1 MARSVMLDG
10 REFCLR
16 CLMDERWL
24 ENGAVRTSCSGP
36 QLRTVDGETVP
47 VRTSRLASGHAA
59 NMSAEQFRA
68 QVIGV
73 KGAMNRRLTYY
84 AYPTMELT
92 VTHPKAKRGCPGCAV
107 QPPKKI
113 LWLEGTVLEITLG
126 QALEQIAARLD
137 HAPFELQVHWL
148 NYKEHTYTGFIRSDL
163 CHVCGAPISVMQHEG
178 RTFLQDLRCEA
189 CRDAGRPARYDVDF
203 AMDDVL
209 YAFSPQSDP
218 ELKKR
223 TLFQLGYP
231 LGAHL
236 KVCCTQADGSR
247 ETIVFALQGDP
258 EQMHRVQHL
267 E

>member
-1 MARSVMLDG
+1 
-10 REFCLR
+10 
-16 CLMDERWL
+16 
-24 ENGAVRTSCSGP
+24 
-36 QLRTVDGETVP
+36 
-47 VRTSRLASGHAA
+47 
-59 NMSAEQFRA
+59 
-68 QVIGV
+68 
-73 KGAMNRRLTYY
+73 
-84 AYPTMELT
+84 MELT

-107 QPPKKI
+107 QPPKEI
-113 LWLEGTVLEITLG
+113 LWLEGTMLETTLG

-247 ETIVFALQGDP
+247 ETIVFALRGDP